1 MCVSVYVG
9 GRGVRDLL
17 QLSRRICFGWP
28 TEDVSV
34 DFFLYR
40 WGFYLSIYLF
50 FFSPVPPEESAL
62 STPEWEAVN
71 GI

>member
-1 MCVSVYVG
+1 MCVYVG

-34 DFFLYR
+34 DFFLHR
-40 WGFYLSIYLF
+40 WGFYLSFFF
-50 FFSPVPPEESAL
+50 FFSPVPPEESVL
-62 STPEWEAVN
+62 STPEWEEAVN